1 MDMHNE
7 LDEMRAQWAI
17 LNKKLEKEMIVN
29 ERLIRKAMKDK
40 AWSLRKKAIVE
51 STITILMIP
60 YFLFVMPEVLTLSMP
75 FCLFVCFFMVLALGY
90 NYYIHSHFR
99 PDEFINGNLIKA
111 RKNTLLSKKLYA
123 NWLKFVGIPFIIVF
137 LGWFAYE
144 MAKVLHGDE
153 LHSVWMGMGI
163 GMLLGAC
170 IGIYKYMKV
179 QRTLDDIL
187 DQIEA
192 LSNE

>member
-7 LDEMRAQWAI
+7 LEEMRAQWAI

-51 STITILMIP
+51 SMITAIMIP
-60 YFLFVMPEVLTLSMP
+60 YFLFVMPELLGLSIGI
-75 FCLFVCFFMVLALGY
+75 CLFACFFMVLALGY
-90 NYYIHSHFR
+90 NYYIHSHFQ
-99 PDEFINGNLIKA
+99 PDEFIYGDLIKA
-111 RKNTLLSKKLYA
+111 RKNTLKSKKLYA

-144 MAKVLHGDE
+144 IAEVIHGNE
-153 LHSVWMGMGI
+153 LHSVWIGMGL
-163 GMLLGAC
+163 GLLLGAS
-170 IGIYKYMKV
+170 IGIYQYTKV

-187 DQIEA
+187 EQIED